1 MGGGTK
7 PGTLENPMGEE
18 QKAGRRTER
27 LQLMLDDEEL
37 TRIDDWRFDNR
48 IPTRAAAIRELIR
61 RGMLYEDVV
70 DADVEMPDPREMKST
85 EYRAIP
91 MDE

>member
-1 MGGGTK
+1 
-7 PGTLENPMGEE
+7 MGES
-18 QKAGRRTER
+18 QKSGRRTER

-61 RGMLYEDVV
+61 RGMMYEDAV
-70 DADVEMPDPREMKST
+70 DDSVEMPDPRGVKST
-85 EYRAIP
+85 DFRAVP
-91 MDE
+91 EDE

>member
-1 MGGGTK
+1 
-7 PGTLENPMGEE
+7 MGEE
-18 QKAGRRTER
+18 QKSGRRTER

-48 IPTRAAAIRELIR
+48 IPIRAAAIRELIR

-70 DADVEMPDPREMKST
+70 DSDVDMPDQRDMKST

-91 MDE
+91 IEE

>member
-1 MGGGTK
+1 M
-7 PGTLENPMGEE
+7 ENPMGEE
-18 QKAGRRTER
+18 QKSGRRTER

-61 RGMLYEDVV
+61 RGMLYEDAIDEAV
-70 DADVEMPDPREMKST
+70 DMPDPRDMKST

-91 MDE
+91 IEE

>member
-1 MGGGTK
+1 
-7 PGTLENPMGEE
+7 MGEE
-18 QKAGRRTER
+18 QKADLRSER
-27 LQLMLDDEEL
+27 FQLMLDNDEL

-70 DADVEMPDPREMKST
+70 DDDVEIPDPRELKST
-85 EYRAIP
+85 EFRAVP
-91 MDE
+91 DEK

>member
-1 MGGGTK
+1 
-7 PGTLENPMGEE
+7 MGEA
-18 QKAGRRTER
+18 QKAARRTER

-61 RGMLYEDVV
+61 RGMLYEDAV
-70 DADVEMPDPREMKST
+70 DHDVELPDARDMKST
-85 EYRAIP
+85 EFRAVP
-91 MDE
+91 AEE

>member
-1 MGGGTK
+1 
-7 PGTLENPMGEE
+7 MGEE

-61 RGMLYEDVV
+61 RGMLFEDVV
-70 DADVEMPDPREMKST
+70 DDSVEMPDHRDMKST

-91 MDE
+91 IEE

>member
-1 MGGGTK
+1 
-7 PGTLENPMGEE
+7 MGEE
-18 QKAGRRTER
+18 QKSGRRTER

-61 RGMLYEDVV
+61 RGMLYEDAIDEAV
-70 DADVEMPDPREMKST
+70 DMPDPRDMKST

-91 MDE
+91 IEE